1 MKITVL
7 SRRAVPPL
15 PHRPQSCTMSIFD
28 PTIPSTIVL
37 AAEPTQALYNGSFP
51 VTVANRA
58 SIDRFLL
65 TDESFGPESSI
76 ILNTA
81 RFERHIVV
89 PRRMQEAGSRATP
102 RVDATREMAIAKLS
116 ISRCGAICVPE
127 HAARAAFYIT
137 RWKADCPCILYKT
150 IIIGMSMGGFDRIL
164 ARLKAQPRSES
175 H

>member
-1 MKITVL
+1 
-7 SRRAVPPL
+7 
-15 PHRPQSCTMSIFD
+15 MSIFD

-102 RVDATREMAIAKLS
+102 RVDATREMTNYQS
-116 ISRCGAICVPE
+116 QD
-127 HAARAAFYIT
+127 AARSVFQST
-137 RWKADCPCILYKT
+137 QH
-150 IIIGMSMGGFDRIL
+150 
-164 ARLKAQPRSES
+164 ARRFT
-175 H
+175 